1 MKSTLG
7 LALVAVCLS
16 AVSVNAQ
23 GVVIT
28 QKETRGSQST
38 NTRIQMDKD
47 HIRAE
52 SRSGNDETAFVFDG
66 TKKVVRMVNA
76 TQKTYSEITTTEI
89 QQMASQVSGMMAQMQ
104 AQLQSLP
111 PEQRALVE
119 QMMQGRGGAAMPP
132 GVRGMPG
139 MPAMAAAAKVEYRRT
154 GTDKVAQWSCTK
166 YEGSSGGQKTSEV
179 CTVEPSALN
188 LSPSDFGA
196 ARQLAEF
203 MKSMMPQMAD
213 GLTLNGTADAQG
225 YNGVPVRRTT
235 FKNGAVDT
243 VSEIT
248 DIRREAIPASTWDA
262 PTGFRKEAMP
272 GMGR

>member
-1 MKSTLG
+1 
-7 LALVAVCLS
+7 
-16 AVSVNAQ
+16 
-23 GVVIT
+23 
-28 QKETRGSQST
+28 
-38 NTRIQMDKD
+38 MDKD

-66 TKKVVRMVNA
+66 TKKVVRMVN
-76 TQKTYSEITTTEI
+76 TTKKTYSEITTAEI
-89 QQMASQVSGMMAQMQ
+89 QQMSSQMSGMMAQMQ

-111 PEQRALVE
+111 PEQRAIVE
-119 QMMQGRGGAAMPP
+119 QMMQGRGGAGMPP
-132 GVRGMPG
+132 GMRGMPG
-139 MPAMAAAAKVEYRRT
+139 MPAMAAAAKTEYRRT

-188 LSPSDFGA
+188 LSPSDFDA

-203 MKSMMPQMAD
+203 MKSLVPQMAE
-213 GLTLNGTADAQG
+213 GMMLNGTADAQG

-235 FKNGAVDT
+235 FRNGAVDT

-248 DIRREAIPASTWDA
+248 EIRHEAIPASTWEA
-262 PTGFRKEAMP
+262 PAGFRKEAMP